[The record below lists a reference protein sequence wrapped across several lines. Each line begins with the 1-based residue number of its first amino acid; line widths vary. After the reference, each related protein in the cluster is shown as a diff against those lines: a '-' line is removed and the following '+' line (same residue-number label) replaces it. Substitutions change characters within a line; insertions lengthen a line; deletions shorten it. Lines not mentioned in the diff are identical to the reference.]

1 MKKDKKNF
9 LKELKEGLSK
19 KNKTIPSKFHYDLL
33 GSKYF
38 EKITQQKEY
47 YPTRKEK
54 EILKKL
60 SKRIPF
66 LFSGDLSF
74 VEIGSGAADKI
85 KILLN
90 KKVKYYIPLDIS
102 VDFVKKSVASLK
114 KKYPNLKVKPIKIDY
129 SKPFKIPNF
138 KITKKIYFFLGSSI
152 GNFHNKKE
160 INFLKNIR
168 KSIGKKNY
176 LFVGVDL
183 IKNKQILEN
192 AYNDKN
198 GYTSKFSLNLINI
211 INRNFKSGLNI
222 KNFYYKGIFNDR
234 LKCIQGF
241 LVSKINQSFFLGK
254 KKFFLKKNENI
265 QVEISNKFTTR
276 SFSQLSRLAGW
287 KVEKYWLDNQ
297 KYFAVFLLKS

>member
-19 KNKTIPSKFHYDLL
+19 KDKIIPSKYHYDLL

-54 EILKKL
+54 EILRKL
-60 SKRIPF
+60 SKKTSSF
-66 LFSGDLSF
+66 FKGNLSF

-85 KILLN
+85 KILVN
-90 KKVKYYIPLDIS
+90 KKVKFYIPLDIS
-102 VDFVKKSVASLK
+102 LEFVKKSVLKLK
-114 KKYPNLKVKPIKIDY
+114 KKHPNLKVKPIKIDY

-138 KITKKIYFFLGSSI
+138 KKTTKIYFFLGSSI

-160 INFLKNIR
+160 IIFLKNLR
-168 KSIGKKNY
+168 KSVGKGNF

-183 IKNKQILEN
+183 IKNKKILEK

-198 GYTSKFSLNLINI
+198 GYTAKFSLNLINI
-211 INRNFKSGLNI
+211 INRNFNTGLNV
-222 KNFYYKGIFNDR
+222 KNFYYKGIFNNR

-241 LVSKINQSFFLGK
+241 IVSKINQSFFLDK
-254 KKFFLKKNENI
+254 RKFSFKKNENI
-265 QVEISNKFTTR
+265 QVEISNKFTIK
-276 SFSQLSRLAGW
+276 SFRHLSHLAKW
-287 KVEKYWLDNQ
+287 KMQNYWFDNQ

>member
-222 KNFYYKGIFNDR
+222 KNFYYKGIFNNR

-287 KVEKYWLDNQ
+287 KVEKYWLDKQ

>member
-222 KNFYYKGIFNDR
+222 KNFYYKGIFNNR

>member
-85 KILLN
+85 KIFIL
-90 KKVKYYIPLDIS
+90 
-102 VDFVKKSVASLK
+102 SVAPL
-114 KKYPNLKVKPIKIDY
+114 PISQKDKLPLNI
-129 SKPFKIPNF
+129 
-138 KITKKIYFFLGSSI
+138 L
-152 GNFHNKKE
+152 GNFLL
-160 INFLKNIR
+160 IFFNI
-168 KSIGKKNY
+168 S
-176 LFVGVDL
+176 
-183 IKNKQILEN
+183 
-192 AYNDKN
+192 
-198 GYTSKFSLNLINI
+198 FS
-211 INRNFKSGLNI
+211 
-222 KNFYYKGIFNDR
+222 
-234 LKCIQGF
+234 F
-241 LVSKINQSFFLGK
+241 LVG
-254 KKFFLKKNENI
+254 
-265 QVEISNKFTTR
+265 
-276 SFSQLSRLAGW
+276 
-287 KVEKYWLDNQ
+287 
-297 KYFAVFLLKS
+297 

>member
-1 MKKDKKNF
+1 M
-9 LKELKEGLSK
+9 E
-19 KNKTIPSKFHYDLL
+19 
-33 GSKYF
+33 
-38 EKITQQKEY
+38 
-47 YPTRKEK
+47 
-54 EILKKL
+54 
-60 SKRIPF
+60 
-66 LFSGDLSF
+66 
-74 VEIGSGAADKI
+74 
-85 KILLN
+85 
-90 KKVKYYIPLDIS
+90 
-102 VDFVKKSVASLK
+102 
-114 KKYPNLKVKPIKIDY
+114 
-129 SKPFKIPNF
+129 
-138 KITKKIYFFLGSSI
+138 
-152 GNFHNKKE
+152 
-160 INFLKNIR
+160 
-168 KSIGKKNY
+168 KKNY

-287 KVEKYWLDNQ
+287 KVKKYWLDNQ

>member
-102 VDFVKKSVASLK
+102 VDFVKKSVANLK

-287 KVEKYWLDNQ
+287 KVKKYWLDNQ